1 MRDNNMK
8 YSSMKKSKDSR
19 ESINSE
25 RKINENNLSFRKI
38 DISSNLSM
46 KIDRLEREL
55 NRLNE
60 KRIGIENFNFK
71 YYSQKKDSL
80 KIIDFDIRL
89 IKERIEPLIEKLEN
103 PIIRISSINSKKFRN
118 IGNGI
123 YIQRK

>member
-1 MRDNNMK
+1 MK
-8 YSSMKKSKDSR
+8 YSSYKKSKDSK

-25 RKINENNLSFRKI
+25 RKIINNDESFREI
-38 DISSNLSM
+38 DLSYDISM

-60 KRIGIENFNFK
+60 KREETLNRNFK

-80 KIIDFDIRL
+80 KIIDFDIRT
-89 IKERIEPLIEKLEN
+89 IEEKIETLREN
-103 PIIRISSINSKKFRN
+103 PTKITISSINSKKFKN

-123 YIQRK
+123 YIQRR